1 MPTTLLAGGS
11 GLIGKRL
18 SEILRAQGHSVRL
31 LTRTPRGEGQFA
43 WNPAAGTLDEAALE
57 GVDFVVNL
65 AGAGIADRRWT
76 AARKRELVQSR
87 VQSAEVLRRAFE
99 REAKRPRAYV
109 SASAIG
115 FYGNSGEDLML
126 ETSAPADQSFMVE
139 CCQKWEQAA
148 DAVAALGIRTVKL
161 RIGVVLATEGGA
173 LAEFVKPLRFGLGTY
188 FADGQAWYSWIHR
201 DDVCRAFV
209 WALENESVEGIFNA
223 VAPQPVR
230 NRDLVQA
237 TARAMRQPV
246 LMLPAPAF
254 ALRLMLG
261 EMSAVVLNSNRVSA
275 EKIERAGFQFDF
287 PTLEGALGEIFDR

>member
-18 SEILRAQGHSVRL
+18 SEMLHAQGHSVRL